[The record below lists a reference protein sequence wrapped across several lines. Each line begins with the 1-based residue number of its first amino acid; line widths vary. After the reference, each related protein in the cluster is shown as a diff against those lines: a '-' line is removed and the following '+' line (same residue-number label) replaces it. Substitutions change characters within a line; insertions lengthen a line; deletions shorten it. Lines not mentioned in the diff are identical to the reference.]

1 MEHRNAIQRPDL
13 APKDPDFEGLL
24 PKAAEKIGEIGTEL
38 IVADIS
44 KLNESEE

>member
-13 APKDPDFEGLL
+13 MPEDPMFEGLL
-24 PKAAEKIGEIGTEL
+24 PKAAEKIGEIGDEL

-44 KLNESEE
+44 KLNEE